1 MRRNELIAW
10 LLEGPS
16 WVAYRTRRDLL
27 NQAEYDAQVQ
37 TDRQA
42 MLDDP
47 LVQALVEEVSGWPG
61 EPLRNHKAAGH
72 LLHKISFL
80 ADVGFTVKDPPIAE
94 LVGRILKHQ
103 APEGPFQVL
112 MNIPRHY
119 GGSGEDQWAWMLCD
133 APVLLYALVKF
144 GAAENGAES
153 RIKVQKAFNHLA
165 SLVRDNG
172 WPCAAAPEF
181 GKFRGPGR
189 KADPCPYA
197 NLVMLKA
204 LSQYP
209 EGAGRAVVQAG
220 AEALLTLW
228 EQRKDRK
235 PYLFAMGTDFAKL
248 KAPFI
253 WYDILH
259 VSEVLTHFAWLRN
272 DERLKEMIRLIQAKG
287 DEQGKYSA
295 ESIWRAWKGWD
306 FGQKRQPSPWV
317 TLLVQR
323 LLKRF
328 EERPGLK

>member
-1 MRRNELIAW
+1 
-10 LLEGPS
+10 
-16 WVAYRTRRDLL
+16 
-27 NQAEYDAQVQ
+27 
-37 TDRQA
+37 
-42 MLDDP
+42 
-47 LVQALVEEVSGWPG
+47 
-61 EPLRNHKAAGH
+61 
-72 LLHKISFL
+72 
-80 ADVGFTVKDPPIAE
+80 
-94 LVGRILKHQ
+94 
-103 APEGPFQVL
+103 
-112 MNIPRHY
+112 
-119 GGSGEDQWAWMLCD
+119 
-133 APVLLYALVKF
+133 
-144 GAAENGAES
+144 
-153 RIKVQKAFNHLA
+153 
-165 SLVRDNG
+165 
-172 WPCAAAPEF
+172 
-181 GKFRGPGR
+181 
-189 KADPCPYA
+189 
-197 NLVMLKA
+197 MLKA